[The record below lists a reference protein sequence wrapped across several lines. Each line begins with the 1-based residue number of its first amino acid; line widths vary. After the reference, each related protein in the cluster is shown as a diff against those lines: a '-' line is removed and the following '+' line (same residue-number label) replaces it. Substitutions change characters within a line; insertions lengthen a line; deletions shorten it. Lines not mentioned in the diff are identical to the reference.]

1 MANPTWHG
9 TQSEAFE
16 LQQCLTDFCTCEYD
30 QQDGHRTTTCAPHRM
45 LNEDQK
51 ALDGLLFMR
60 WMKDRLKR
68 EEFGQ

>member
-1 MANPTWHG
+1 MANPTWKG
-9 TQSEAFE
+9 TQTEALE

-30 QQDGHRTTTCAPHRM
+30 NDHQPIKTCAPHRM

-68 EEFGQ
+68 EEFGR